1 VNQIIWAP
9 QAIDDL
15 RQIRTY
21 LDETAPHMTRDTF
34 QMIVRRVKQ
43 LRDFP
48 DSGPRVGR
56 TGLRKLS
63 IAGLPYILIYR
74 AGSRGPEIVAV
85 RHSSQN
91 WLRDL

>member
-1 VNQIIWAP
+1 MNQIIWAP

-15 RQIRTY
+15 RQIRIY
-21 LDETAPHMTRDTF
+21 LDDNAPHLVPDTF
-34 QMIVRRVKQ
+34 QAIVHRVRQ

-63 IAGLPYILIYR
+63 IVGLPYILIYR
-74 AGSRGPEIVAV
+74 AGTGGPEIVAV
-85 RHSSQN
+85 RHMSQN

>member
-1 VNQIIWAP
+1 MTLVTWAP
-9 QAIDDL
+9 QALNDL
-15 RQIRTY
+15 RSIRSY
-21 LDETAPHMTRDTF
+21 LDENAPQLTRNTF
-34 QMIVRRVKQ
+34 QLIAHRARQ

-48 DSGPRVGR
+48 DSGPSVGR

-63 IAGLPYILIYR
+63 IIGLPYLLIYR
-74 AGSRGPEIVAV
+74 AAVSGTEIVAV